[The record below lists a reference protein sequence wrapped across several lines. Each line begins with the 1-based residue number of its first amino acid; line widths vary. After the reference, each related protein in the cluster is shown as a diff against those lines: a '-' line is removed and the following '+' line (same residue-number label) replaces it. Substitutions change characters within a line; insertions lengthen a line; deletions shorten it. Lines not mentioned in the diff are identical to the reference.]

1 MSLDTGL
8 EFVSDHVIRII
19 KSEVAQKL
27 YEAGYT
33 QLGISRVL
41 GVTQPMVNKILSS
54 REETR
59 RKAIEEGLDLSDI
72 DSIANVVASLVLSNK
87 SQAALEYLINKL
99 MLNLSHLDYCESHRR
114 INPKIPIDCRV
125 CGLLL
130 NPRDMVI
137 RNLVAAVNEI
147 ESSPQFTKLIPR
159 VLMNIAEAVPDPR
172 NEMDIAAVPGRIGIE
187 RGMPKAWGLPS
198 YGVST
203 HLGRILLGVAHARP
217 KIRAVAS
224 IKHDSEIENA
234 LKLSRLKY
242 SVLSH
247 ESAPTED
254 EIIELVARSASLGD
268 LDAVID
274 LGGFGIE
281 PITYIFGMDSLQVIH
296 KLRNILDHMQ

>member
-8 EFVSDHVIRII
+8 EFVSDHVIRVI
-19 KSEVAQKL
+19 KSEVTQKL

-33 QLGISRVL
+33 QLSISRIL
-41 GVTQPMVNKILSS
+41 GVTQPMVNKMLSAH
-54 REETR
+54 EETR
-59 RKAIEEGLDLSDI
+59 RKAMEEGLDLSDI
-72 DSIANVVASLVLSNK
+72 DSIASVVASLVISNK
-87 SQAALEYLINKL
+87 VQAALEYLTNKL

-114 INPKIPIDCRV
+114 VNPKIPIDCRV

-130 NPRDMVI
+130 SPRDMVI
-137 RNLVAAVNEI
+137 RNLVTAVNEI
-147 ESSPQFTKLIPR
+147 ESLPQFIKLIPR
-159 VLMNIAEAVPDPR
+159 VLMNIAEAIPDPR
-172 NEMDIAAVPGRIGIE
+172 NEMDIAAIPGRIGIE

-198 YGVST
+198 YGVSM
-203 HLGRILLGVAHARP
+203 HLGRILLSIAHAKP
-217 KIRAVAS
+217 KVRAVAS
-224 IKHDSEIENA
+224 IKHDNEIENA
-234 LKLSRLKY
+234 IKLSRLRY

-254 EIIELVARSASLGD
+254 EIIELVARNVSLRD

-296 KLRNILDHMQ
+296 KLKNILSHMQ

>member
-8 EFVSDHVIRII
+8 EFVSDHVTRVI

-33 QLGISRVL
+33 QLSISRIL
-41 GVTQPMVNKILSS
+41 GVTQPMVNKILSAH
-54 REETR
+54 EETR
-59 RKAIEEGLDLSDI
+59 RKAMEEGLDLSDI
-72 DSIANVVASLVLSNK
+72 DSIASVIASLVISNK
-87 SQAALEYLINKL
+87 VQAALEYLTNKL

-114 INPKIPIDCRV
+114 VNPKIPIDCRV

-130 NPRDMVI
+130 SPRDIVI
-137 RNLVAAVNEI
+137 RNLVTAVNEI
-147 ESSPQFTKLIPR
+147 ESLPQFTKLIPR
-159 VLMNIAEAVPDPR
+159 VLMNIAEAIPDPR
-172 NEMDIAAVPGRIGIE
+172 NEMDIAAIPGRIGIE

-203 HLGRILLGVAHARP
+203 HLGRILLSIAHAKP
-217 KIRAVAS
+217 KVRAVAS
-224 IKHDSEIENA
+224 IKHDNEIENA
-234 LKLSRLKY
+234 IKLSRLRY

-254 EIIELVARSASLGD
+254 EIIELVARDVSLRD

-296 KLRNILDHMQ
+296 KLKNILSHMQ